1 MKGDNSMSVEQDKV
15 LVRQF
20 VEEIF
25 NRGNMSV
32 VNELFAP
39 DFVEHEEL
47 PAGIPNDREGV
58 IQLTTMLRSAFPD
71 FKATIDDIIAE
82 GDKVV
87 IRQTWR
93 GTQKGE
99 FMGIPPTGKSVSIGV
114 IDILRMA
121 DGKCVEHWGQMDSM
135 GMMQQ
140 LGAIPAGPPA

>member
-1 MKGDNSMSVEQDKV
+1 MSVEVEKA

-20 VEEIF
+20 VDEVF

-32 VNELFAP
+32 VDYLFAP

-58 IQLTTMLRSAFPD
+58 IQLAAMLRSAFPD
-71 FKATIDDIIAE
+71 FKATIDDIVAE
-82 GDKVV
+82 DDKVV
-87 IRQTWR
+87 IRQTWT
-93 GTQKGE
+93 GTHKGE
-99 FMGIPPTGKSVSIGV
+99 FMGVPPTGKSVSIGV
-114 IDILRMA
+114 IDIIRMA